1 MLDYPA
7 ARAVFLVAQIG
18 SFEGA
23 ARALGVTP
31 SAVSQ
36 RVRGLEERLGV
47 ILIERGIPCVPTDEG
62 AWLCR
67 HIEHVGLLEG
77 QLVDRFP
84 QMQLQRAAAPVTLRI
99 ATNADSLGTWFLP
112 ALASYTQETGVLL
125 DIAVDDEEHTADW
138 LRRGRV
144 TAAVTSLGKP
154 VQGCQIKTL
163 GRLRYHATAS
173 PDYIRCYF
181 RDGVTPEAIA
191 AGPALT
197 FNQKDRLQQQWV
209 QDTFG
214 QPISFPTHWLPSS
227 QGFVDAA
234 LAGMGWGLNPIHLVR
249 DHLASGRL
257 VELIPGSTLDVTL
270 FWQTNH
276 LAAPHMATLTRA
288 VAEQA
293 RIALS

>member
-7 ARAVFLVAQIG
+7 AHAVFLVVQTG
-18 SFEGA
+18 SFDSA
-23 ARALGVTP
+23 AKALGVTP

-47 ILIERGIPCVPTDEG
+47 ILVERGTPCVPTDEG

-84 QMQLQRAAAPVTLRI
+84 QMQVQRASTPVTLHI

-112 ALASYTQETGVLL
+112 ALAAFTKETGFLL

-144 TAAVTSLGKP
+144 TAAVTALSKP
-154 VQGCQIKTL
+154 VQGCRIKTL

-173 PDYIRCYF
+173 PDYIDRHF
-181 RDGVTPEAIA
+181 SSGVTREALA
-191 AGPALT
+191 AAPALT

-209 QDTFG
+209 KCAVG
-214 QPISFPTHWLPSS
+214 QPIAFPTHWLPSS
-227 QGFVDAA
+227 QGFVEAA
-234 LAGMGWGLNPIHLVR
+234 MAGMGWGLNPIHLVR

-257 VELIPGSTLDVTL
+257 VELVPGSTLDVTL
-270 FWQTNH
+270 FWQTSH
-276 LAAPHMATLTRA
+276 LAAPHIATLTRA
-288 VAEQA
+288 VMNHAKK
-293 RIALS
+293 ALS